1 MTPPATSAAAEGTAP
16 APGQRQERSW
26 PPGTGTPQPLEFNFP
41 SEVHVIIVIKQRGTH
56 FGEQS
61 TFLWRCYSVP
71 TVFQHADSK
80 GTPKRSFSIAQQIG
94 KYLKRKKKPKK
105 SKPDPWR
112 TTRTSRPCRGA
123 LRGQRQKT
131 HAALQNSP
139 GEATKRSAA
148 AEIGVCVSSQRIL
161 PAFLAGR
168 LHFHSRADALYGVSP
183 AASLI
188 PPAPAGILL
197 LPFQQIFRIEG
208 ASVAWMRYRAGSG
221 SDRTKGHL
229 YIRVW
234 KIPDRTRNFAPRVP
248 AATGKLCRVQSKPT
262 C

>member
-1 MTPPATSAAAEGTAP
+1 MGKEKKNPTRIYSYKATESHLVREVSSLLDTGTPSQICQLKEGEDEVTPPATSAAAEGTTP

-26 PPGTGTPQPLEFNFP
+26 PPGTGTPQPLELNFP
-41 SEVHVIIVIKQRGTH
+41 PEVHVIIVIKQRGTH

-61 TFLWRCYSVP
+61 TFLWRCYHVP

-94 KYLKRKKKPKK
+94 KPLKRKKKTQK

-112 TTRTSRPCRGA
+112 TTRTSRPCWGV

-148 AEIGVCVSSQRIL
+148 AEIGVCVSSKRIL

-168 LHFHSRADALYGVSP
+168 LHFHTRADALYGVSP

-188 PPAPAGILL
+188 PP
-197 LPFQQIFRIEG
+197 R
-208 ASVAWMRYRAGSG
+208 SG
-221 SDRTKGHL
+221 GGRRWHPPSALSAD
-229 YIRVW
+229 
-234 KIPDRTRNFAPRVP
+234 F
-248 AATGKLCRVQSKPT
+248 
-262 C
+262 